1 MINYFSAIIP
11 QPEELDN
18 KGLVGSNLGMTYQDD
33 SKAPEVAGLIVT
45 LLAGS
50 QGSVKHLRG
59 CIGQGEA
66 GRQHPTLHLWLQPGK
81 PKVDHLELGILSS
94 GVKQEVLG
102 LEVPVHH
109 PEAVHVI
116 HNRDEFRHD
125 SARLC
130 LGELPF
136 SLDPLEELAALE
148 ELSDDIGV
156 TLVHED
162 LD

>member
-1 MINYFSAIIP
+1 
-11 QPEELDN
+11 
-18 KGLVGSNLGMTYQDD
+18 MTYQDD

-94 GVKQEVLG
+94 GVKQEVLR
-102 LEVPVHH
+102 LEVPVDDL
-109 PEAVHVI
+109 EGVEVGES
-116 HNRDEFRHD
+116 RDDLSCVE
-125 SARLC
+125 
-130 LGELPF
+130 LGSGRADNTISEVRCQCWR
-136 SLDPLEELAALE
+136 SNEQ
-148 ELSDDIGV
+148 SNINN
-156 TLVHED
+156 
-162 LD
+162 